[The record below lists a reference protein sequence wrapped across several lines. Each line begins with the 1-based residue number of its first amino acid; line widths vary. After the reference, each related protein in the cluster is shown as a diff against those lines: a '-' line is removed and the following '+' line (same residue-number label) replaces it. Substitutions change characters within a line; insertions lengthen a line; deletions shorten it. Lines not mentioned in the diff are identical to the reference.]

1 MGAPRPAH
9 LLLSACVL
17 VFSASAA
24 PLGAATLDDAQRLLY
39 TGLFVEAAAA
49 AHELT
54 EADPGNLAAWEV
66 RTSAVH
72 FQLRRLVADV
82 KDKKAAFAKCA
93 DCPKVLAT
101 FLEDVNRGRAA
112 ARSRVDTNPMDD
124 EARFF
129 LGKMDLSYLWLQ
141 LATLDRKTGWKEY
154 WEAKTILEGIIEKDP
169 MHVRARV
176 ARAWMD
182 YIVGTRVPWGT
193 RWMMG
198 GGNRGRA
205 LKMVREAV
213 QTPADHYTQ
222 AEARFALQEML
233 MREGRRDEAVDVA
246 KELLAWFPDN
256 KDLRKFVETRGPHHE
271 EPDGTNNGLGT
282 GGADDRSDGHA
293 ARAGD

>member
-1 MGAPRPAH
+1 MGPPRPAH
-9 LLLSACVL
+9 LLLRACVL
-17 VFSASAA
+17 VFASTAR
-24 PLGAATLDDAQRLLY
+24 LGAATLDDAQRLLY
-39 TGLFVEAAAA
+39 TGLFVESAAA

-72 FQLRRLVADV
+72 FQLRRLVGDV
-82 KDKKAAFAKCA
+82 KDKKAAFANCA
-93 DCPKVLAT
+93 DCPNLLAT
-101 FLEDVNRGRAA
+101 FLDDVNRGRAA
-112 ARSRVDTNPMDD
+112 ARSRIEKEPMDE

-141 LATLDRKTGWKEY
+141 LATLERKTGWKEY
-154 WEAKTILEGIIEKDP
+154 WEAKNILEGILEKNP

-213 QTPADHYTQ
+213 QTPADHFTQ
-222 AEARFALQEML
+222 VEARFALQEML
-233 MREGRRDEAVDVA
+233 VREGRRDEAVDVA
-246 KELLAWFPDN
+246 KELLALFPDN
-256 KDLRKFVETRGPHHE
+256 KDLQKFVERGGRP
-271 EPDGTNNGLGT
+271 T
-282 GGADDRSDGHA
+282 
-293 ARAGD
+293 

>member
-1 MGAPRPAH
+1 MGSPRPAP
-9 LLLSACVL
+9 LLLRACVL
-17 VFSASAA
+17 VFASAA
-24 PLGAATLDDAQRLLY
+24 RLAAATIDDAQRLFY
-39 TGLFVEAAAA
+39 TGLFVESAAT

-54 EADPGNLAAWEV
+54 EADPDNLAAWEV

-72 FQLRRLVADV
+72 FQLRRLVGDA

-93 DCPKVLAT
+93 ECPKVLAT
-101 FLEDVNRGRAA
+101 FLEDVDRGRAA
-112 ARSRVDTNPMDD
+112 ARRRVESNPMDE

-154 WEAKTILEGIIEKDP
+154 WEAKNLLEDILEKNP

-205 LKMVREAV
+205 LKMIREAV

-222 AEARFALQEML
+222 VEARFALQEML
-233 MREGRRDEAVDVA
+233 MREGKREEALSVA
-246 KELLAWFPDN
+246 RELLASFPDN
-256 KDLRKFVETRGPHHE
+256 LDLRKFVET
-271 EPDGTNNGLGT
+271 
-282 GGADDRSDGHA
+282 GGKPV
-293 ARAGD
+293 